1 MKLSEV
7 NSIPIP
13 NTKSKEPIS
22 KKSNILHSTELVSIT
37 PRSGIIKRDN
47 GYSAFF
53 EMFKFILI
61 FLSIIIN
68 NKVIKVNIN
77 YLIELIEEDMNEII
91 WGDVDKENDLVE
103 SEQL

>member
-1 MKLSEV
+1 
-7 NSIPIP
+7 
-13 NTKSKEPIS
+13 
-22 KKSNILHSTELVSIT
+22 
-37 PRSGIIKRDN
+37 
-47 GYSAFF
+47 
-53 EMFKFILI
+53 MFKFILI

-77 YLIELIEEDMNEII
+77 YLIELIGEDMNEII